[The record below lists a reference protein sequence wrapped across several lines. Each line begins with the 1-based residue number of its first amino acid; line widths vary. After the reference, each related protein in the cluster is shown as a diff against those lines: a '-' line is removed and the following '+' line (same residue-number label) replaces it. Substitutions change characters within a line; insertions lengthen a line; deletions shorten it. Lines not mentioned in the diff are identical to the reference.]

1 MRGAASVVAAAPA
14 PAVPWSSPRFNQEA
28 SPASAGADGHSA
40 VLIPMLAA
48 RAARVRIGVGPC
60 SGPGGGAAASSSSSG
75 SSERLMDDSVSSGK
89 LQSGSSSR
97 SSGVGKAARLK

>member
-1 MRGAASVVAAAPA
+1 MREATTVVAVATASA
-14 PAVPWSSPRFNQEA
+14 SSCPSVRFSQEA
-28 SPASAGADGHSA
+28 SPASAGA
-40 VLIPMLAA
+40 VVIPMLAA
-48 RAARVRIGVGPC
+48 RAARVGIGVGPC
-60 SGPGGGAAASSSSSG
+60 AGPGGGAASSSSSSG